1 MSDGACT
8 AGFSIALP
16 EGIFLRRSRLAG
28 FRGEKINFGVF
39 TISFASRRSFSRSRF
54 GGSQTDPDCMDA
66 VWSEFGQRRALQDA
80 CGARCGCAACL
91 RGLQPAARSL
101 RCARG
106 AARLRPRG
114 RCGRTRPRLRA
125 PSPSGL
131 SVRPVRTRRIVRRIV
146 LVLPPV
152 AQPGACAS
160 ALAQLAAPPSDL
172 RLAPARTGP
181 RTRPWTCSP
190 ATTHAPARGPL
201 CACARAAKAA
211 RAVRACA
218 ASSLAQ
224 RCKALLD
231 DRLTAALVSTFGHSF
246 GFSGAPRRLHFD
258 CQAVRCFVVCL
269 YVGGPGLCASVDL

>member
-1 MSDGACT
+1 LAYWPMDGRDDRQERLWVSDGACT

-28 FRGEKINFGVF
+28 FRGEKINFGVL

-54 GGSQTDPDCMDA
+54 GGSRTDPDCMDA

-80 CGARCGCAACL
+80 CGARCGCAACP

-131 SVRPVRTRRIVRRIV
+131 SVRPVRTRRIARRIV

-160 ALAQLAAPPSDL
+160 ALAHLAAPPSDL

-181 RTRPWTCSP
+181 LDAPLDLLACNHTCPSS
-190 ATTHAPARGPL
+190 
-201 CACARAAKAA
+201 RAALRL
-211 RAVRACA
+211 RA
-218 ASSLAQ
+218 
-224 RCKALLD
+224 RCKGSTRCAGLRGQLPCSALQ
-231 DRLTAALVSTFGHSF
+231 S
-246 GFSGAPRRLHFD
+246 APR
-258 CQAVRCFVVCL
+258 
-269 YVGGPGLCASVDL
+269 